1 MHIMQAMN
9 NSLAR
14 GRLARPPLIRPSLRV
29 VLWRVFWLALI
40 FFLLAALVPSEGYL
54 GAAYPELIMNSAIG
68 SHGFKLG
75 AWEVSAWQQKIQ
87 DAIHR
92 PGADLSPTAQH
103 DLVVGYFANID
114 KIDDL
119 SRQIEASYADVSQSD
134 PKAAAAALQAE
145 LDGLRATQRS
155 NRPAVE
161 SILQNQVSE
170 VLAANGLLTANRLW
184 PPVLFHFSESPDVLI
199 VSPRDHIAL
208 DRSAFVQ
215 PGQPVAEWE
224 HIEGQVEQGLNES
237 VLVDGTG
244 GFSAYPTMVV
254 EYSDLRWVLSTIAHE
269 WFHTYLAFYP
279 LGWHYF
285 DNGDT
290 RTLNETSASLFG
302 DELGDQVLSRF
313 YPERVPPPPPPPA
326 PAQANKVSGQP
337 VQPKQPRF
345 SFGAT
350 MRNTRL
356 KVDELLSQGKI
367 TEAEAYMEA
376 QREVLA
382 AHGYILRKLNQAYF
396 AFHGSYAVGPSATD
410 PIGDK
415 LRALRERSTSLRTF
429 VQTVRG
435 VTSVAQLDE
444 LMATR

>member
-1 MHIMQAMN
+1 
-9 NSLAR
+9 
-14 GRLARPPLIRPSLRV
+14 
-29 VLWRVFWLALI
+29 
-40 FFLLAALVPSEGYL
+40 
-54 GAAYPELIMNSAIG
+54 
-68 SHGFKLG
+68 
-75 AWEVSAWQQKIQ
+75 
-87 DAIHR
+87 
-92 PGADLSPTAQH
+92 
-103 DLVVGYFANID
+103 
-114 KIDDL
+114 
-119 SRQIEASYADVSQSD
+119 
-134 PKAAAAALQAE
+134 
-145 LDGLRATQRS
+145 
-155 NRPAVE
+155 
-161 SILQNQVSE
+161 
-170 VLAANGLLTANRLW
+170 
-184 PPVLFHFSESPDVLI
+184 
-199 VSPRDHIAL
+199 
-208 DRSAFVQ
+208 
-215 PGQPVAEWE
+215 
-224 HIEGQVEQGLNES
+224 
-237 VLVDGTG
+237 
-244 GFSAYPTMVV
+244 
-254 EYSDLRWVLSTIAHE
+254 
-269 WFHTYLAFYP
+269 
-279 LGWHYF
+279 
-285 DNGDT
+285 
-290 RTLNETSASLFG
+290 LNETSASLFG

>member
-1 MHIMQAMN
+1 MHAMN
-9 NSLAR
+9 HSLVTGHLSR
-14 GRLARPPLIRPSLRV
+14 PLIRPSLRG

-54 GAAYPELIMNSAIG
+54 GAAYPELMMNRAIG

-75 AWEVSAWQQKIQ
+75 AWEISAWQQKVQ
-87 DAIHR
+87 DAIRR
-92 PGADLSPTAQH
+92 PGAGLSPTAQH
-103 DLVVGYFANID
+103 DLVVSYFANID
-114 KIDDL
+114 KLDDL
-119 SRQIEASYADVSQSD
+119 SRQIETIYADVNQSD
-134 PKAAAAALQAE
+134 PQAAAAPLQAE

-161 SILQNQVSE
+161 SILQYQVSE
-170 VLAANGLLTANRLW
+170 VLEANGLLTANRLW

-199 VSPRDHIAL
+199 VSPRDRIVL
-208 DRSAFVQ
+208 ERSAFLQ
-215 PGQPVAEWE
+215 PGVPVAGWE
-224 HIEGQVEQGLNES
+224 QMEGQVQQGLDES
-237 VLVDGTG
+237 ALVDGTG
-244 GFSAYPTMVV
+244 GFAAYPTMVV
-254 EYSDLRWVLSTIAHE
+254 EYGDLRWVLSTIAHE
-269 WFHTYLAFYP
+269 WFHTYLVFYP
-279 LGWHYF
+279 LGWHYA

-313 YPERVPPPPPPPA
+313 YAERVPPPPPPPA
-326 PAQANKVSGQP
+326 PAQVSKVSSELAQP
-337 VQPKQPRF
+337 EQPEF

-350 MRNTRL
+350 MRATRL
-356 KVDELLSQGKI
+356 KVDEMLARGKI
-367 TEAEAYMEA
+367 AEAEAYMEA
-376 QREVLA
+376 QRQVLA

-415 LRALRERSTSLRTF
+415 LRALRERSTSLRAF

-444 LMATR
+444 LLATR